1 MHLPNSR
8 RKTFPTPVMWNTTSV
23 QQANFKFQVLLKKN
37 QLRGQS
43 AIVKIKQKKSLC
55 SASFNLISL
64 GNQWF
69 RSINK
74 KQIVVNMS
82 MFSWPGSWAVDPFR
96 QAWVVGENT
105 ESSNAAVVTLD
116 ERHRRRNDNEEEK
129 HDETTWSHFQW
140 LSCLL
145 FSSFGTKFF

>member
-1 MHLPNSR
+1 MIRLIGSKWRSPTVYKNRHLPNSR
-8 RKTFPTPVMWNTTSV
+8 RKSFPTTVMWNTTSV
-23 QQANFKFQVLLKKN
+23 QQANFKFQ
-37 QLRGQS
+37 
-43 AIVKIKQKKSLC
+43 KKSVKLN
-55 SASFNLISL
+55 FVNH
-64 GNQWF
+64 WF
-69 RSINK
+69 RSIIK

-96 QAWVVGENT
+96 QAWIVGENT

-116 ERHRRRNDNEEEK
+116 ERHRRRNGNEEEK

-145 FSSFGTKFF
+145 FSRFGMQVF